1 MILETAF
8 VMEYM
13 TVCQTLAFTSPRSW
27 RRNEAYSARAYAW
40 SRIGIAFIVCMAM
53 PDTLHILYNRLNFK
67 SSASRVRR
75 PLRQLPH
82 RPNGCHAVQCAQY
95 WCTQHDRDILRFSL
109 NTNPLANQSSGRKT
123 TLPIALPHGAVLC
136 MYQTLFVNNA
146 LHDQQSSTIKHSF
159 SLLLSTVSSL
169 LRHDKLHEILST
181 SSSVGSSDH
190 ERAKSEG

>member
-67 SSASRVRR
+67 SS
-75 PLRQLPH
+75 PH
-82 RPNGCHAVQCAQY
+82 EYDGRFVSCRIVQMDA
-95 WCTQHDRDILRFSL
+95 TQCNVL
-109 NTNPLANQSSGRKT
+109 NTGAPNM
-123 TLPIALPHGAVLC
+123 IAT
-136 MYQTLFVNNA
+136 Y
-146 LHDQQSSTIKHSF
+146 
-159 SLLLSTVSSL
+159 
-169 LRHDKLHEILST
+169 
-181 SSSVGSSDH
+181 
-190 ERAKSEG
+190 